1 MKKTIKAQKRYA
13 EGGKVF
19 GGMTGKAE
27 SALKGRRAQL
37 DAALAEA
44 EGGKRAGG
52 TGGSGSKPKVNL
64 ATHKNKPKLR

>member
-1 MKKTIKAQKRYA
+1 MKKANNARKRYA

-37 DAALAEA
+37 DAAI
-44 EGGKRAGG
+44 EGATGSGKRSGG
-52 TGGSGSKPKVNL
+52 TGGTGKKPNFGTAK
-64 ATHKNKPKLR
+64 TKPTKR